1 MCGPEHKFA
10 GPTAQRRVRSCLG
23 VLRYKLP
30 IYQYTYIPIYGLYLY
45 TCILRSLILG
55 APWGSK
61 IAKGY
66 PCRTLEVPLAAL
78 GRPKA
83 WFFRFFDAPERHQN
97 TMTFQHRPK
106 TSQNDLTIDF
116 WPPKGRFWGQKTIL
130 LVAVLAWIFEKFRKR
145 WMTKKHCIYSVFR
158 VFSSIKVS

>member
-1 MCGPEHKFA
+1 MAQKFA
-10 GPTAQRRVRSCLG
+10 GPTAQRRVRSSIG

-45 TCILRSLILG
+45 TYILRSLILG
-55 APWGSK
+55 PPWGSK
-61 IAKGY
+61 TAKGY
-66 PCRTLEVPLAAL
+66 HRRTLEVPSAAF

-116 WPPKGRFWGQKTIL
+116 WPPKGRFLTQKAVL
-130 LVAVLAWIFEKFRKR
+130 LVVVLAWIFEKCMKR
-145 WMTKKHCIYSVFR
+145 WMTEKHCIYSVFHA
-158 VFSSIKVS
+158 FSSIKVS